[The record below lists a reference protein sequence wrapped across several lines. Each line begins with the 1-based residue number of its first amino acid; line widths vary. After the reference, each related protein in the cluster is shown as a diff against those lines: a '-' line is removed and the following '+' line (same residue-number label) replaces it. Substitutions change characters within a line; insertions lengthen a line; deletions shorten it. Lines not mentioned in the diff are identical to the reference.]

1 MTLAKTPL
9 PKCCTV
15 HHDCL
20 LPRRAIDNVTAAVT
34 QYRLCQWTFDDER
47 AAARAAA
54 MAGRRDDD
62 RGARPTT
69 PCPSG
74 RAGTLVPSTHYFT
87 LQTTVRLHRLHHRSH
102 PRSARAPLPS
112 ALYPS
117 RGTRALPALF
127 SSPTLVALPCP
138 VPPPTSSED
147 PLSLGTQ
154 TQTPPSRR
162 SRASD
167 FRLEGGIV
175 PARPIKRPQPS
186 PAAESSPAASKGRRN
201 LCSFAR
207 PVELH

>member
-20 LPRRAIDNVTAAVT
+20 LPRRAIDNVTAAVNT
-34 QYRLCQWTFDDER
+34 VSVNGRSTTGR

-74 RAGTLVPSTHYFT
+74 RAGSLVPSTHYST

-102 PRSARAPLPS
+102 PRCARAPLPS

-127 SSPTLVALPCP
+127 NSPTLVALPCS

-154 TQTPPSRR
+154 TQTPLSRR

-175 PARPIKRPQPS
+175 PARPIKRPLPS
-186 PAAESSPAASKGRRN
+186 PAAESSPAAFKGRRN